1 MRYEELNWNSKDG
14 VALFAR
20 HWQPAGE
27 AVGVVCLVHGIGEH
41 SGRYPHVAA
50 ALTDAGYAVLA
61 ADTRGHGQS
70 GGPRGHFPTYDAVM
84 DDIALLLGQGAGRYP
99 GKPCFLYGH
108 SLGGNLVL
116 TYLLRRR
123 PELPG
128 AIATSP
134 LILPT
139 FDPPAWK
146 IAAAQVFYRLR
157 PGMIFSNEIDTSGLS
172 HDPAVGEVYLADPL
186 NHNKVSARLG
196 VEMLEAGRQIL
207 AQAERFPPMPLLL
220 VHGTGDQITS
230 HRATEQFAARVP
242 GEVTLKL
249 WEGLAHETH
258 NEPEKTETIAYL
270 VSWLEAHTPK
280 PV

>member
-1 MRYEELNWNSKDG
+1 MRYEELGWVAGDG

-50 ALTDAGYAVLA
+50 VLTDAGYAVLA
-61 ADTRGHGQS
+61 ADTRGHGRS
-70 GGPRGHFPTYDAVM
+70 AGPRGHFPSYDAVM
-84 DDIALLLGQGAGRYP
+84 DDIALLLEQGASRYP
-99 GKPCFLYGH
+99 GQPCFLYGH

-123 PELPG
+123 PVLNG

-134 LILPT
+134 LILPA

-146 IAAAQVFYRLR
+146 LAAGQVVYRVR
-157 PGMIFSNEIDTSGLS
+157 PGMVFSNEIDTSGLS
-172 HDPAVGEVYLADPL
+172 HDPAVGAAYLADPL

-196 VEMLEAGRQIL
+196 VDMLEAGRQIL
-207 AQAERFPPMPLLL
+207 AQAGQFPPVPLLL

-230 HRATEQFAARVP
+230 HTATEQFAARVP

-249 WEGLAHETH
+249 WDGLAHETH
-258 NEPEKTETIAYL
+258 NEPAKDEVIAFL
-270 VSWLEAHTPK
+270 VDWLKEHTP
-280 PV
+280 